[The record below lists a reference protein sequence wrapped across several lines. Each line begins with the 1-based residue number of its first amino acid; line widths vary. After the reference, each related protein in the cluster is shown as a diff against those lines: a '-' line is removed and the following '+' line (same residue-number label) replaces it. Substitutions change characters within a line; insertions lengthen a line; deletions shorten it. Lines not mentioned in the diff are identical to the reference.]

1 MDWDSHKQGAELMF
15 IDLDFSAT
23 RPPFNGLRQAGREG
37 SCSAFLSSYC
47 TWQKIE
53 LPLQHFK
60 TSICCVED
68 NFSLV
73 PSIR

>member
-37 SCSAFLSSYC
+37 ICSAFLE
-47 TWQKIE
+47 QLLHLAE
-53 LPLQHFK
+53 
-60 TSICCVED
+60 
-68 NFSLV
+68 N
-73 PSIR
+73 